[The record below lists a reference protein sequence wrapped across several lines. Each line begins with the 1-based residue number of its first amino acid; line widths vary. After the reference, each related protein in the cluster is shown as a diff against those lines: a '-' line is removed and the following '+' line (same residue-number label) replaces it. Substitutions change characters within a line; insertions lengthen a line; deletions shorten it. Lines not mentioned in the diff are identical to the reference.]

1 MTSFADA
8 VVSREELTENGMKAF
23 ASSMSKNV
31 DFFYKMGAMRQIDP
45 IPEFTHAYN
54 ENPELAVRSLQYLR
68 DVRQGMGERKTF
80 RSILN
85 FLEIV
90 DPDSAELIASRI
102 PELGRFDD
110 LFAFNTDRLKKFAMQ
125 VYANELCSGNQ
136 LAAKWASRKGPRA
149 EQLRKFLGWTPKAYR
164 KFIVA
169 LTNVVETRMCEN
181 QWDEINYSHVPS
193 VAHSRYRSAFGRHS
207 PEKYSDYVAK
217 LKSGDKSV
225 KINASAVFPHDVIKP
240 VVNGNLLYLGAFD
253 EFLTT
258 IDKTTYDSIVEQ
270 WKALPNHVGDAN
282 ILPMIDTS
290 GSMLIGSVP
299 SPMLIALSLGLY
311 LSEKNTGKFKDLCL
325 TFSRKPEL
333 MKLSGD
339 VIQCAFQLQ
348 KSEWMMDTDIE
359 AALKKILDIAVKGRV
374 PQTEMPSALV
384 IVSDMQFNACVDN
397 SDESYMEMMTRMYE
411 DAGYSIPS
419 VIFWNMNGA
428 KTNIPV
434 RHTDKGTALISG
446 YSPNILK
453 AVLSGDLEELTPEK
467 IMLNAIMNPRYDLKI

>member
-270 WKALPNHVGDAN
+270 WKALPNHVSNAN

-290 GSMLIGSVP
+290 GSMLTGSTP

-311 LSEKNTGKFKDLCL
+311 LSEKNTGSK
-325 TFSRKPEL
+325 
-333 MKLSGD
+333 
-339 VIQCAFQLQ
+339 
-348 KSEWMMDTDIE
+348 
-359 AALKKILDIAVKGRV
+359 
-374 PQTEMPSALV
+374 
-384 IVSDMQFNACVDN
+384 
-397 SDESYMEMMTRMYE
+397 
-411 DAGYSIPS
+411 
-419 VIFWNMNGA
+419 
-428 KTNIPV
+428 
-434 RHTDKGTALISG
+434 
-446 YSPNILK
+446 
-453 AVLSGDLEELTPEK
+453 
-467 IMLNAIMNPRYDLKI
+467 